1 MATLVVAAAVCS
13 GACTSGSQITG
24 LPLSSR
30 PAITGG
36 KSWMLCAMSRSCLT
50 ICWII
55 SLFTLLEL
63 CSARLRNR
71 IEFFLPGEGS
81 GTGTGE

>member
-1 MATLVVAAAVCS
+1 M
-13 GACTSGSQITG
+13 TG

-30 PAITGG
+30 PAITGCR
-36 KSWMLCAMSRSCLT
+36 SCMLCSMSRSCLT

-55 SLFTLLEL
+55 SWFMVLEL

-71 IEFFLPGEGS
+71 IEFFLPGS
-81 GTGTGE
+81 KAKRVKRA